1 MTEVELAALMLA
13 GALLLGILIAFA
25 IWRAR
30 RPAKPS
36 PIAPHAGR
44 LPKRVRKAPDIAEVE
59 IAPSRLARIS
69 GKAPLEP
76 PCEDLFDAKFEADPN
91 AAPAAAPAVD
101 QDALETAVSEAEAAA
116 REALADDGAEAVTLC
131 LAPQIPPRDA
141 VSTRSWLGGRP
152 RLASGATWP
161 QIDGQAADFLAQV
174 DCAALPRQ
182 MWGGLGPRHGALAF
196 FIHRHRPDVRVLH
209 IHEPAGPIAPPYA
222 LNDAEGWFAP
232 YGGLGEGDLAS
243 FAVRAFPQW
252 PIDLVAPDAIEAA
265 ALDADACEA
274 DGGDSPATGYD
285 IADPAFHP
293 FDWGSLTAMAAIL
306 EARLDRLVTDPA
318 APDDADAATAAMLEH
333 CAAINREARAR
344 AEEIVAIIHDS
355 AVREPFS
362 VGDATAV
369 MAALHA
375 IQWAVPADSAH
386 PAGSEA
392 TADLATLPLTTHR
405 PGADL
410 WVDDYRTMLFDRA
423 KHAWCADPANLS
435 GPARAYFEPLWR
447 NLAAREMATVGGL
460 FDQDP
465 VLLALPTS
473 GLMSRRFGDDQM
485 LVVTIAG
492 AALAIGD
499 FTSAR
504 AQLVR

>member
-13 GALLLGILIAFA
+13 GALLLGMLIAFA

-36 PIAPHAGR
+36 LSAPRAGR
-44 LPKRVRKAPDIAEVE
+44 LPKRAHKAPEIAEVE

-69 GKAPLEP
+69 RKAPLEP
-76 PCEDLFDAKFEADPN
+76 PREGAFDAGFEPDPN

-101 QDALETAVSEAEAAA
+101 QDALETAVSEAETAAQ
-116 REALADDGAEAVTLC
+116 EAFADEDAEAITLC
-131 LAPQIPPRDA
+131 LIPQIPPRDA

-161 QIDGQAADFLAQV
+161 QIDGQAANFLAQI

-209 IHEPAGPIAPPYA
+209 IGEPAGPIAPPYA

-252 PIDLVAPDAIEAA
+252 PVDLVAPDAIEAD
-265 ALDADACEA
+265 ALDADAREA

-318 APDDADAATAAMLEH
+318 APDDADAATAAMLER

-375 IQWAVPADSAH
+375 IQWAVPADSAP

-423 KHAWCADPANLS
+423 KHAWSADPANLS